1 MVCFLKLLQSGSF
14 RRAHLC
20 EREHCVVH
28 VFLPDRGIWKLY
40 PSILRPQS
48 VKLMRLVQRIMHC
61 IRSRPYEV
69 LDCAFKG
76 ALSFRKYVIFF
87 WLPPRVGVS
96 QVIAQPTQRQYQR
109 SIIHPTSR
117 ESSCRAPG
125 WKLPASVVE
134 RTILLAFA
142 FPSALCLPDALLS
155 PSVRAKQLP
164 SFVKKR
170 HCRQRTYSPSTFP
183 KVRFFRRRCTCFFF
197 DWRVTLEELTFH
209 VLVTSFDFVG
219 SLW

>member
-1 MVCFLKLLQSGSF
+1 
-14 RRAHLC
+14 
-20 EREHCVVH
+20 
-28 VFLPDRGIWKLY
+28 
-40 PSILRPQS
+40 
-48 VKLMRLVQRIMHC
+48 MRLVQRIMHC

-69 LDCAFKG
+69 LDVAFKG
-76 ALSFRKYVIFF
+76 ALSFRKIVIFL

-109 SIIHPTSR
+109 SIIHQHHVKARAEPWMETS
-117 ESSCRAPG
+117 
-125 WKLPASVVE
+125 ASVVE
-134 RTILLAFA
+134 RTIPLAFA

-209 VLVTSFDFVG
+209 VLVTSFEFVDPFVKFPRCAP
-219 SLW
+219 